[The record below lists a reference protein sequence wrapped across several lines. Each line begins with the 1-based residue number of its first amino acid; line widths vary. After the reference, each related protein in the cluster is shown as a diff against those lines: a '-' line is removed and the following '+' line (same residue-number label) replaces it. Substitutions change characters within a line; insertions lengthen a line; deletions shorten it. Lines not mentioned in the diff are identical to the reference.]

1 MKIVFFSN
9 YLNHHQI
16 PLAEA
21 FNSTPG
27 VNYTFVAVAS
37 VPEFRKRLGYIE
49 YHKPYLLEIGD
60 SIENKERAKQLAVE
74 ADVVIFLAA
83 PLILYEYIIPRIK
96 ANKLTF
102 EYSERWFKK
111 RFKLNLLSPR
121 LWKYLRFYYK
131 YGRKS
136 NLYMLSAGAY
146 VPNDFYF
153 FNAYKNRCFKWGY
166 FTKVDMNFEV
176 EAPELDASTSEII
189 PLMWCAR
196 FLKWKHP
203 ELPVLL
209 AARLKA
215 KGYRFVIDMFGNG
228 EELEKTRKLIQQ
240 LKVEDCVNLCGN
252 RPNEEILKEMQKH
265 KIFLFTSDQNEG
277 WGAVANEA
285 MSNGCCIVGS
295 NTIGSIPYL
304 VKDGINGLIYKSG
317 DLYSLC
323 SKVERLLKDEQYLES
338 ISYRAIQDM
347 RHIWSPQ
354 NASKRLLSLVEA
366 INLKEDTPYN
376 DGPCSKAEPIN
387 PENVWK

>member
-37 VPEFRKRLGYIE
+37 VPEFRKRLGYLE
-49 YHKPYLLEIGD
+49 YQKPYLLEIGE
-60 SIENKERAKQLAVE
+60 SLENKERAKQLAIE

-83 PLILYEYIIPRIK
+83 PLIYEYIIPRLIEK
-96 ANKLTF
+96 KLTF

-111 RFKLNLLSPR
+111 RFKLNILSPR
-121 LWKYLRFYYK
+121 LWKYLWFYHK
-131 YGRKS
+131 YGRNA

-153 FNAYKNRCFKWGY
+153 FNAYKKRCFKWGY
-166 FTKVDMNFEV
+166 FTKVDDDFEV
-176 EAPELDASTSEII
+176 EAPKQGASTSEIT
-189 PLMWCAR
+189 PFMWCAR
-196 FLKWKHP
+196 FLKLKHP
-203 ELPVLL
+203 ELPVHL

-215 KGYRFVIDMFGNG
+215 KGYQFVIDMYGNG
-228 EELEKTRKLIQQ
+228 EELEHTKRLITRLG
-240 LKVEDCVNLCGN
+240 VEDCVNLCGN
-252 RPNEEILKEMQKH
+252 RPNEEILKEMRKH

-285 MSNGCCIVGS
+285 MSNGCCIIGS

-304 VKDGINGLIYKSG
+304 VKDGVNGLIYKSE
-317 DLYSLC
+317 DLDSLC
-323 SKVERLLKDEQYLES
+323 SKVEKVLDDKDYLTS
-338 ISYRAIQDM
+338 ISHQAVLDM
-347 RHIWSPQ
+347 QQVWSPG
-354 NASKRLLSLVEA
+354 NASKRLLTLVE
-366 INLKEDTPYN
+366 NLSQTGETSFI
-376 DGPCSKAEPIN
+376 DGPCSKAEPIDSKS
-387 PENVWK
+387 VWK